1 LIKIFL
7 FTGLCLIL
15 NLTNFENNSFDLL
28 MLSSLIFLSLMKRSI
43 PNVFIN
49 FSFVVHEETLS
60 ITNELE
66 NDFENNLNFLYC
78 VSFLRNV
85 IFEVLN
91 IRSGKRRHII
101 NNIFQNQMRKSF
113 LSSIYML
120 WDLWSSLIM
129 LYLSID
135 DFNKLIDQYTVAE
148 NVHVVTIRQ
157 RRNSDTYLNDSSSSV
172 IIDEWEELEVLFP
185 SLLNRFFY

>member
-1 LIKIFL
+1 MIKIFL

-172 IIDEWEELEVLFP
+172 IIDE
-185 SLLNRFFY
+185 

>member
-1 LIKIFL
+1 MIKIFL